1 MVLYG
6 VLCSPDNIGD
16 IWHFS
21 HNHKGNR
28 TLTFSMSTPHIND
41 IGLLE
46 TFRYSPL
53 LDAALHTHTW
63 RPPRIVGGE
72 KGTSTL
78 SRGDY
83 KRDRENVT
91 VTFPFIH
98 SFIHSLNIPATGT
111 ANRSLPLHACTASYL
126 VRAAHS
132 HLAHQQRKHVGLLS
146 STSQGRAA
154 RSPKTPTSSFS
165 SEDSSQDSGSL
176 SSETTEEHGL
186 GSHSIMTC
194 PKLKLI

>member
-1 MVLYG
+1 MTLVSWRPLG
-6 VLCSPDNIGD
+6 THLCWMLHYIHTRGD
-16 IWHFS
+16 
-21 HNHKGNR
+21 
-28 TLTFSMSTPHIND
+28 LQ
-41 IGLLE
+41 GLL
-46 TFRYSPL
+46 
-53 LDAALHTHTW
+53 
-63 RPPRIVGGE
+63 GE
-72 KGTSTL
+72 KRAQAHFLGATTRETERTSQSL
-78 SRGDY
+78 S
-83 KRDRENVT
+83 
-91 VTFPFIH
+91 H

-111 ANRSLPLHACTASYL
+111 ANRSLPLHACTASYI